1 MVTQQQLNEFTSMPV
16 LHRKVFLRS
25 MQVEMLGA
33 LPELTDIVR
42 EMLYRAI
49 VVDVAQAEMA
59 LLAARQMCDN
69 KDVRRSIDDLLQFV
83 ARLHDVATDKLITG
97 DIQ

>member
-1 MVTQQQLNEFTSMPV
+1 MVTQQQLTEFASMPV
-16 LHRKVFLRS
+16 LHRKVILRS

-49 VVDVAQAEMA
+49 VVDVAQAELA

-69 KDVRRSIDDLLQFV
+69 KDVRKSIDDLLQFA
-83 ARLHDVATDKLITG
+83 ARLHDVATDNFLSG
-97 DIQ
+97 DLL